1 MTSLRLIDRISV
13 PLVGAEEVAERR
25 ILSRRGM
32 VIALVAFALTASLAE
47 RVFYGHLCEKAA
59 VHSSSLSKK
68 VQHRD
73 KDASQCIPPVA
84 QFSLL
89 WTAEPSAPSEATE
102 QFHVRLHYDS
112 LYNRP
117 PPLS

>member
-1 MTSLRLIDRISV
+1 
-13 PLVGAEEVAERR
+13 
-25 ILSRRGM
+25 M
-32 VIALVAFALTASLAE
+32 VIACVVFALTASLAE
-47 RVFYGHLCEKAA
+47 RVFYDKLYEKSAA
-59 VHSSSLSKK
+59 QSSSFRTK

-73 KDASQCIPPVA
+73 QDASQCIPPIA

-89 WTAEPSAPSEATE
+89 LTAEPSAPSVATE
-102 QFHVRLHYDS
+102 QFHVRLDYDI

>member
-1 MTSLRLIDRISV
+1 VS
-13 PLVGAEEVAERR
+13 ERR
-25 ILSRRGM
+25 ILSRRGL
-32 VIALVAFALTASLAE
+32 VIACVVFALTASLAD
-47 RVFYGHLCEKAA
+47 RVFYDKLYEKAA
-59 VHSSSLSKK
+59 VQSSSLRTK

-73 KDASQCIPPVA
+73 QDASQCAPPVA